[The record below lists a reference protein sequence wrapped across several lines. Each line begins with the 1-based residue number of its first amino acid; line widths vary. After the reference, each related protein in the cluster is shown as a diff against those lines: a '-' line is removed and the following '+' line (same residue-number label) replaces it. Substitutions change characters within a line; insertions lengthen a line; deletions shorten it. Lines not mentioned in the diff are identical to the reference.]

1 MDIPGRLRSEEQC
14 SAIVGSPNIST
25 AAEAAEAA
33 ERKEQEEEGH
43 QLNTPWTMWIDKTE
57 RGASAAEYQASLK
70 KVYTM
75 TTVECFWAVY
85 RNIPNV
91 RDLNQRYTYHMMRD
105 DRKPLWEDT
114 RNSRGGTWKVK
125 CRKEDSPDVWKELL
139 LAVIGEQF
147 DDFVAE
153 DDDICGVSISIRE
166 RDDLI
171 QIWNTNAARHEE
183 AKVVEKVRSLLP
195 GVKFSAIFYKRHE
208 THHAF
213 EGKK

>member
-1 MDIPGRLRSEEQC
+1 MDIPGKLRAEEE
-14 SAIVGSPNIST
+14 STAIVGSPNISS
-25 AAEAAEAA
+25 AAEAAELL
-33 ERKEQEEEGH
+33 KEKDEEGH
-43 QLNTPWTMWIDKTE
+43 ELNTPWTMWLDKTE
-57 RGASAAEYQASLK
+57 RGASAAQYQASLK

-75 TTVECFWAVY
+75 TTVESFWAVY
-85 RNIPNV
+85 TNIPDV
-91 RDLNQRYTYHMMRD
+91 RDLSQRYTYHMMRD
-105 DRKPLWEDT
+105 DRKPLWEEP

-125 CRKEDSPDVWKELL
+125 CRKEDAPEVWKELL

-147 DDFVAE
+147 DEFVTD

-171 QIWNTNAARHEE
+171 QIWNTNASKQEE
-183 AKVVEKVRSLLP
+183 AKVVEKVRALLP
-195 GVKFSAIFYKRHE
+195 RVKFGAIFYKRHE